1 MISHAY
7 EFMCD
12 HCGETMY
19 CIYPLK
25 KSALQEAKVNGWTI
39 YKKEY
44 CFCSEECFVKWY
56 QERIAMLEE
65 QYASR

>member
-12 HCGETMY
+12 HCGEVMY

-25 KSALQEAKVNGWTI
+25 KSALDEAKANGWMI

-44 CFCSEECFVKWY
+44 CFCSEECFVKWH
-56 QERIAMLEE
+56 QERMEMLEE
-65 QYASR
+65 KVCQ

>member
-25 KSALQEAKVNGWTI
+25 RSAVTEAKANGWTI

-44 CFCSEECFVKWY
+44 CFCSEECFVRWY
-56 QERIAMLEE
+56 QERMEMLEE
-65 QYASR
+65 KLCA